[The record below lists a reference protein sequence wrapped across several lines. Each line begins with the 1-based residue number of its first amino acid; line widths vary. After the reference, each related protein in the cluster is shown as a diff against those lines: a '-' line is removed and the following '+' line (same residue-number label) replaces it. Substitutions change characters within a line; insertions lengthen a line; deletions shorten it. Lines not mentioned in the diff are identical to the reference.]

1 MTQTAAKTK
10 IEAEMQSVIGEL
22 PVHEVSLEETR
33 NRQAKLLRSP
43 WDCRRDLFRAAA
55 IGLLAATLA
64 ACLIPRLDTSKT
76 PLMPADQWSSVM
88 AMMATKSAK
97 GVGGLA
103 GMVVDLLGS
112 KSSGALFA
120 GVHRNQTVQDRL
132 IHAYGLQKVY
142 GTKLATDARTA
153 LDDNT
158 SISEDRK
165 VGAISI
171 SITDRQTKRTTA
183 LAEDRD
189 YGAKQAGKD
198 AKK

>member
-1 MTQTAAKTK
+1 
-10 IEAEMQSVIGEL
+10 MQPVIGEL

-33 NRQAKLLRSP
+33 ERQAKLLRLP

-55 IGLLAATLA
+55 IGLLPRTLA
-64 ACLIPRLDTSKT
+64 ACLIPEFDTSKT
-76 PLMPADQWSSVM
+76 QLMPADQWPSGM
-88 AMMATKSAK
+88 ATMATKSAK

-103 GMVVDLLGS
+103 GMVVDLLGL
-112 KSSGALFA
+112 KSSGALFV
-120 GVHRNQTVQDRL
+120 GVHRNQTVQD
-132 IHAYGLQKVY
+132 HLQRVY

-165 VGAISI
+165 VGIISI
-171 SITDRQTKRTTA
+171 NITDRETKRTTG

-189 YGAKQAGKD
+189 YGAKPAGKD